1 MTPRQQHI
9 LALIREA
16 VTRDGV
22 APTLEELAR
31 DAGLASKATVHKH
44 LAALEAAGALYT
56 HPGRARGIELA
67 APDPPGLAT
76 VPLLGRVAAGR
87 PIDAVEDPESLQIPE
102 AFLGAG
108 ETYALQVQGDSMADD
123 GILDGDWVIV
133 EQRETAEDG
142 EVVVALVDDGE
153 ATLKRI
159 HHQGENVVLEPANAA
174 YSPMAYAAERVQV
187 RGVVI
192 GQMRS
197 YRKR

>member
-1 MTPRQQHI
+1 MTPRQREI
-9 LALIREA
+9 LELIRAA
-16 VTRDGV
+16 VARDGV

-44 LAALEAAGALYT
+44 LAALEAAGAIRT
-56 HPGRARGIELA
+56 RPGRARGLELVDGA
-67 APDPPGLAT
+67 PPGLAT

-87 PIDAVEDPESLQIPE
+87 PIDAVEDPEAIQIPE
-102 AFLGAG
+102 AFLGSG
-108 ETYALQVQGDSMADD
+108 ETYALEVRGDSMAED

-133 EQRETAEDG
+133 ERRDTAEDG
-142 EVVVALVDDGE
+142 EVVVALVDGAE

-159 HHQGENVVLEPANAA
+159 HHRGATVVLEPANAA
-174 YSPMAYAAERVQV
+174 YAPLEYAAERVRV

>member
-9 LALIREA
+9 L
-16 VTRDGV
+16 
-22 APTLEELAR
+22 
-31 DAGLASKATVHKH
+31 
-44 LAALEAAGALYT
+44 
-56 HPGRARGIELA
+56 ELA

-76 VPLLGRVAAGR
+76 VPLLGSVAAGR
-87 PIDAVEDPESLQIPE
+87 PIDAVEDSESLQIPE

-108 ETYALQVQGDSMADD
+108 ATYALQVQGDSMADD

-153 ATLKRI
+153 ATLKRL
-159 HHQGENVVLEPANAA
+159 HHHGENIVLEPANAA
-174 YSPMAYAAERVQV
+174 YSPMEYAAERVRV